1 MSEVLEGHTAD
12 GRGVRVRYSTD
23 GILEITDLPSAPD
36 VLLIPGLV
44 DIQLN
49 GYGGLD
55 VNDPSR
61 PASELS
67 DLVRALWRQGVTTVY
82 PTIIS
87 ANDATTTALV
97 TRATAARASDPVVAY
112 GVPGL
117 HLEGP
122 YISSAEGARGAHDP
136 AVIRDPDPDEFDR
149 WQKAAAGAIAILTL
163 APERSGALDFT
174 RNLATGQ
181 SGGAL
186 RASAAGS
193 AMGRGVIVSVGHS
206 LATADD
212 IHAFAAAGGRLSTHL
227 GNGLPAQIDRHGNPI
242 WAQLN
247 EDALI
252 AGLIADGHH
261 LPADTFAALVRAKG
275 PARCVLTSDAAALA
289 GCAPGDYKTAV
300 GGAVTVGPDGSLR
313 LQGTPY
319 LAGSGAS
326 LLDCLRWSTGPGGL
340 PLATAVTMAT
350 TTPANLLG
358 LTDRGRLEVGGR
370 ADLIQLTRT
379 PEGGLGDLVT
389 VVVNGITQTEV

>member
-1 MSEVLEGHTAD
+1 VTSEVLEGRTAAGRGIRVRFSAD
-12 GRGVRVRYSTD
+12 G
-23 GILEITDLPSAPD
+23 IEEITDHSTAPD
-36 VLLIPGLV
+36 LLLIPGLV

-61 PASELS
+61 PASELA
-67 DLVRALWRQGVTTVY
+67 DLVRLLWGQGVTTVC

-87 ANDATTTALV
+87 ADDATTTALV
-97 TRATAARASDPVVAY
+97 RRAVAARAADPDVAY

-149 WQKAAAGAIAILTL
+149 WQAAAEGAIAIMTI
-163 APERSGALDFT
+163 APERQGAIAFT
-174 RNLATGQ
+174 RHLTTIP
-181 SGGAL
+181 
-186 RASAAGS
+186 RAGTRPVVA
-193 AMGRGVIVSVGHS
+193 SVGHS
-206 LATADD
+206 LASAAD

-227 GNGLPAQIDRHGNPI
+227 GNGLPAQVDRHHNPI
-242 WAQLN
+242 WPQLA
-247 EDALI
+247 EDLLT

-261 LPADTFAALVRAKG
+261 LPPDTFAALVRAKG
-275 PARCVLTSDAAALA
+275 PGRSVLTSDAAALA
-289 GCAPGDYKTAV
+289 GCAPGDYRTAV

-326 LLDCLRWSTGPGGL
+326 LLDCLRWATGPGGL
-340 PLATAVTMAT
+340 PLDTAVTMAT
-350 TTPANLLG
+350 RTPADLLG
-358 LTDRGRLEVGGR
+358 LHDRGRLEVGAR
-370 ADLIQLTRT
+370 ADLVQLTRT
-379 PEGGLGDLVT
+379 PDGALGDPT
-389 VVVNGITQTEV
+389 AVVVNGRLVARSNS

>member
-1 MSEVLEGHTAD
+1 MSEVLEGRTAA
-12 GRGVRVRYSTD
+12 GRGVRVRYSVD
-23 GILEITDLPSAPD
+23 GIEEITDHPSAPD
-36 VLLIPGLV
+36 LLLLPGLV

-61 PASELS
+61 PASELP
-67 DLVRALWRQGVTTVY
+67 DLVRALWGQGVTTVY

-87 ANDATTTALV
+87 ADDATTTTLV
-97 TRATAARASDPVVAY
+97 KRAAAARATDPAAAY

-149 WQKAAAGAIAILTL
+149 WQAAADGTIAIMTL
-163 APERSGALDFT
+163 APERQGAIDFT
-174 RNLATGQ
+174 RHLA
-181 SGGAL
+181 AH
-186 RASAAGS
+186 
-193 AMGRGVIVSVGHS
+193 GVLPSVGHS
-206 LATADD
+206 LATAADV
-212 IHAFAAAGGRLSTHL
+212 HGFAAAGGRLSTHL
-227 GNGLPAQIDRHGNPI
+227 GNGLPAQIDRHHNPI
-242 WAQLN
+242 WPQLA
-247 EDALI
+247 EDTLT

-289 GCAPGDYKTAV
+289 GCAPGDYRTAV
-300 GGAVTVGPDGSLR
+300 GGAVTVASDGSLR

-326 LLDCLRWSTGPGGL
+326 LLDCLRWATGPGGL
-340 PLATAVTMAT
+340 PLETAVAMAT
-350 TTPANLLG
+350 TTPADLLG
-358 LTDRGRLEVGGR
+358 LHDRGRLEVGAR
-370 ADLIQLTRT
+370 ADLVQVTSSPDGT
-379 PEGGLGDLVT
+379 LGDLVT
-389 VVVNGITQTEV
+389 VVVNGRLIALSNS